1 MVGEPSVAYRT
12 SGRVR
17 SSMPT
22 GHREIQILVH
32 RDETAGVYWAES
44 VTVPGAFTQGDSMQE
59 IRENMAEAFGLLVE
73 DDHPEITDYTLVYEM
88 RDG

>member
-1 MVGEPSVAYRT
+1 MVGEPSVAYKT

-17 SSMPT
+17 SSSHT

-32 RDETAGVYWAES
+32 RDEDTDAYWAES

-59 IRENMAEAFGLLVE
+59 IKENMAEAFGLLVE
-73 DDHPEITDYTLVYEM
+73 DDHPEITDYTLVYEL